1 MRMLR
6 YLLAATVLA
15 VPAAAAA
22 QGEPVTVPAA
32 ATSGDLSFARVYASP
47 SLNGPVPREVKLS
60 PDGRF
65 LTLLRGRADDREQYD
80 LWGYDR
86 TTGQWS
92 MLVDSRKLG
101 SGKEL
106 SEAEKMQRERL
117 RIGDLKGIVSYT
129 WSADS
134 QSILVP
140 LDGDLFLARLDGS
153 VTRLTD
159 TSEGELNP
167 ALSPLG
173 GHVSFVRDRRLWTG
187 KVGAEAAPVTPQE
200 AAEAVHW
207 GEAEF
212 VAQEEMDRHTGYW
225 WAPDD
230 SRIAVQR
237 FDESGVAVITRAA
250 IGAEGTKTYDQRYPL
265 AGTANAVVSLHV
277 MKPDGSGRIEVD
289 LGPDK
294 DIYLARVN
302 WAPDGKTLY
311 VQRQNRAQT
320 RLDMLAVDPVT
331 GKARVLFT
339 ENAAECSWIN
349 LSNDYRFL
357 KDGSLIWW
365 SERDG
370 FGHLYHFK
378 GGKWRQLTKGDWVV
392 TALVGVDEARG
403 KVYFTGTRDDVLA
416 QQVYALDLAA
426 PARLKPLGEPGYVH
440 SATMDK
446 GGQSLLITRQSPS
459 QPPQVYLA
467 DTSGKRIAWVEENRL
482 DAAHPYAPHL
492 ASHKLPE
499 FGTIAAADGTP
510 LHWRM
515 LKPDMVPGK
524 RYPVFFDHYGGPS
537 NQQVTRGWISP
548 LAQAIVDQGYIW
560 FQIDNRGSDNRG
572 VAFSKQIWRA
582 MGSVEVAD
590 QLAGAQFLKTLPFVD
605 PAKIATYGWSYG
617 GYMTLKMLQAN
628 PGVYAAG
635 ISGAPVTKWELYDTH
650 YTERYMGDPR
660 EVPQAYAT
668 ANAMADSAK
677 ISDPLLLIHGM
688 ADDNVVFEH
697 SSALIA
703 KLQGEAVPFEMMLYP
718 GYTHRVGGPKVGTH
732 LWESIFAFLRRSGV
746 TPPK

>member
-32 ATSGDLSFARVYASP
+32 AASGDLSFARVYASP

-101 SGKEL
+101 SGKDL

-200 AAEAVHW
+200 TAEAVHW

-339 ENAAECSWIN
+339 ENAAERSWIN

-572 VAFSKQIWRA
+572 VAFSKPIWRA

>member
-32 ATSGDLSFARVYASP
+32 AASGDLSFARVYASP

-101 SGKEL
+101 SGKDL

-200 AAEAVHW
+200 TAEAVHW

-339 ENAAECSWIN
+339 ENAAERSWIN

-403 KVYFTGTRDDVLA
+403 KVYFTGTKDDVLA

-499 FGTIAAADGTP
+499 FGTLAAADGTP

-635 ISGAPVTKWELYDTH
+635 ISGAPVTRWELYDTH

>member
-32 ATSGDLSFARVYASP
+32 AASGDLSFARVYASP

-101 SGKEL
+101 SGKDL

-339 ENAAECSWIN
+339 ENAAERSWIN

-572 VAFSKQIWRA
+572 VAFSKPIWRA

-635 ISGAPVTKWELYDTH
+635 ISGAPVTRWELYDTH